1 MNLWLICTI
10 RFSFFFVFMT
20 LYTVLLFFAF
30 SLHPVNSSNHP
41 SFSFYFPEFFNTL
54 SKDRTPEVLA
64 PAYDLIKKSFDLLLI
79 DVQIQ
84 ALQFIVQIFC
94 LLF

>member
-1 MNLWLICTI
+1 MVNLHN
-10 RFSFFFVFMT
+10 SFFFFLCFYNT
-20 LYTVLLFFAF
+20 LHCFVIFAF

-41 SFSFYFPEFFNTL
+41 SFSFCFPEFFNTL

-64 PAYDLIKKSFDLLLI
+64 PAYDLTKKSFDLLLI

>member
-1 MNLWLICTI
+1 MVNLHNS
-10 RFSFFFVFMT
+10 FFFFFVFMT
-20 LYTVLLFFAF
+20 LYTVLLFLLFHF
-30 SLHPVNSSNHP
+30 ILLIRQIIRH
-41 SFSFYFPEFFNTL
+41 FLFYFPEFFNTL

-64 PAYDLIKKSFDLLLI
+64 PAYDLSKKSFDLLLI